1 MSEAIEDAP
10 IATYP
15 SLKGKVVIVTGGG
28 SGIGAAITR
37 RFAEQGAKTAFIDI
51 AEEASKAL
59 VAKWAGDGRDLHFER
74 ADLKSTD
81 ALRTAVT
88 AIRNRFG
95 PIDILVN
102 NAAHDERHALA
113 DLTPEYFDDR
123 IAINLKHQFFMSQA
137 VLPDMVAKKKG
148 VIINFGSTSWMLGHG
163 GMPAYEA
170 SKAAVV
176 GFTRSI
182 ARAYGEHNVRCLAI
196 APGWIMTDRQ
206 LSLWMTPEGDAE
218 RMKGQCVKRPLV
230 PDDMARVALFFASD
244 EAAVMTNQQYVAD
257 GGWL

>member
-1 MSEAIEDAP
+1 MSNAIEDAP

-15 SLKGKVVIVTGGG
+15 SLKGKVALITGGG
-28 SGIGAAITR
+28 GGIGAAITR

-51 AEEASKAL
+51 AEAPSREL
-59 VAKWAGDGRDLHFER
+59 VEKWSGDGREIHFEKANLKDIDASR
-74 ADLKSTD
+74 A
-81 ALRTAVT
+81 AVA
-88 AIRNRFG
+88 AIRDRFG
-95 PIDILVN
+95 PIDILIN
-102 NAAHDERHALA
+102 NAAHDERHALG

-123 IAINLKHQFFMSQA
+123 IAINLKPQFFMAQA
-137 VLPDMVAKKKG
+137 VLPDMVAKKQG

-170 SKAAVV
+170 AKAAVV
-176 GFTRSI
+176 GFTRSV
-182 ARAYGEHNVRCLAI
+182 ARAYGQHNVRCLAL

-230 PDDMARVALFFASD
+230 PDDIARVVLFFASD

-257 GGWL
+257 GGWI

>member
-1 MSEAIEDAP
+1 MSDAIEDAP

-51 AEEASKAL
+51 AEEPSKAL
-59 VAKWAGDGRDLHFER
+59 VAKWAGPGRELHFER
-74 ADLKSTD
+74 ADLKNID
-81 ALRTAVT
+81 ALRAAVA

-95 PIDILVN
+95 PIDILIN

-113 DLTPEYFDDR
+113 DLTSEYFDDR
-123 IAINLKHQFFMSQA
+123 IAINLKHQFFMAQA

-170 SKAAVV
+170 SKAAIV

-244 EAAVMTNQQYVAD
+244 
-257 GGWL
+257 

>member
-51 AEEASKAL
+51 AEEASRAL

-81 ALRTAVT
+81 DLRTAVT

-148 VIINFGSTSWMLGHG
+148 VIINFGSTSWLAM
-163 GMPAYEA
+163 
-170 SKAAVV
+170 AACRL
-176 GFTRSI
+176 T
-182 ARAYGEHNVRCLAI
+182 
-196 APGWIMTDRQ
+196 
-206 LSLWMTPEGDAE
+206 
-218 RMKGQCVKRPLV
+218 KRPKRPSSASRDQLLA
-230 PDDMARVALFFASD
+230 PMASTTC
-244 EAAVMTNQQYVAD
+244 AVSPLRRD
-257 GGWL
+257 GS